1 MNVGKMSK
9 KGQIVI
15 PKEIRQRF
23 NINPGDAVIFKIQEN
38 RVIMEKIQAK
48 KKVFFD
54 EKLQLTP
61 EESDQFW
68 PVYND
73 YTNRKNL
80 INQQR
85 NSLMAYYVQN
95 EKNLNDREINETLEK
110 LLDFQRQETALMET
124 YINKFKEFLPDS
136 KVIKIFITEVQF
148 KKLLLNQSIQT
159 RLNTR

>member
-1 MNVGKMSK
+1 MKKSMLKIIILLLILVISPVAGQMRQGNV
-9 KGQIVI
+9 
-15 PKEIRQRF
+15 
-23 NINPGDAVIFKIQEN
+23 
-38 RVIMEKIQAK
+38 MEKIQAK
-48 KKVFFD
+48 KTVFFN

-148 KKLLLNQSIQT
+148 KKLLLNQSIKT
-159 RLNTR
+159 R

>member
-1 MNVGKMSK
+1 MKKSMLKIIILLLILVISPVAGQMRQGNV
-9 KGQIVI
+9 
-15 PKEIRQRF
+15 
-23 NINPGDAVIFKIQEN
+23 
-38 RVIMEKIQAK
+38 MEKIQAK